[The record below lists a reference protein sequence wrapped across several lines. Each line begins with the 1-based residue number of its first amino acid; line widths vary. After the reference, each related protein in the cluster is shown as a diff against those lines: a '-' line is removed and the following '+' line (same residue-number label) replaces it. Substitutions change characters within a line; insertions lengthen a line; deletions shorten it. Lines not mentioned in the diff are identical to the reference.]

1 MQPEPLIDS
10 QGALTA
16 GQPFSR
22 SMAQAAGIHDHQLR
36 TGIRRG
42 DFRNLLRG
50 VYVANSVPDTESLRF
65 AAVRVALQ
73 TTPEALVVGETAAW
87 LHGVW
92 PQLGNASVDRARS
105 QLGYQ
110 PREISVRDDV
120 RLTGPTRTAIDLA
133 IRLPLEQTVAC
144 WDGLFRDCG
153 LTRNQILQEL
163 PRFARDEHR
172 RRLSSALALVDDR
185 SGSIAESLLRV
196 AWLGGQLPTPVPG
209 LEVTVGSVR
218 TRLGLA
224 LPAQQFGVVISGKV
238 PAEDLAAL
246 RHRDWMIVEVG
257 ARQVEAARAE
267 TLRRML
273 VGQYH
278 RTLLSRVEPASA

>member
-1 MQPEPLIDS
+1 MQAEFQIDPPGVL
-10 QGALTA
+10 QT

-22 SMAQAAGIHDHQLR
+22 SLAHAAGIHDHQLR

-50 VYVANSVPDTESLRF
+50 IYVVDSVPDTRSLRF
-65 AAVRVALQ
+65 AAVRLALEAA
-73 TTPEALVVGETAAW
+73 PETLVVGETAAW

-92 PQLGNASVDRARS
+92 SKLGNSSVDRARS
-105 QLGYQ
+105 LRGYLD
-110 PREISVRDDV
+110 REIDTYDAVRF
-120 RLTGPTRTAIDLA
+120 TGPTRTAIDLA

-153 LTRNQILQEL
+153 LTRNQILEEL
-163 PRFARDEHR
+163 PRFPRDEHR

-209 LEVTVGSVR
+209 LVVAVDSVQV
-218 TRLGLA
+218 RLGLA
-224 LPAQQFGVVISGKV
+224 LPAQQFGVVISGRV
-238 PAEDLAAL
+238 QAAELAAI
-246 RHRDWMIVEVG
+246 RNSGWMIVEVG
-257 ARQVEAARAE
+257 AQQVEAARAE

-278 RTLLSRVEPASA
+278 RTLLSRVESASA